1 MTNSNRCA
9 IIKIQKDKELL
20 KMIAWYWLIVA
31 FILGLV
37 LATIVREATENIL
50 STICAGLAIPF
61 VYVALF
67 PITFWKNVV
76 KPVSPLRF
84 EQFQK
89 LNIEGDR
96 CFTIGKNLHLWHDK
110 TTKHLYAKWFLIRV
124 SEK

>member
-1 MTNSNRCA
+1 
-9 IIKIQKDKELL
+9 
-20 KMIAWYWLIVA
+20 MIAWYWLIVA

-76 KPVSPLRF
+76 KPVSPTRW
-84 EQFQK
+84 ECFQK
-89 LNIEGDR
+89 LNSEGDR
-96 CFTIGKNLHLWHDK
+96 CFHIYKNLYLWHDK
-110 TTKHLYAKWFLIRV
+110 TTKHLFAKWFLIRV

>member
-1 MTNSNRCA
+1 
-9 IIKIQKDKELL
+9 
-20 KMIAWYWLIVA
+20 MIAWYWLVVA
-31 FILGLV
+31 FIGGIV
-37 LATIVREATENIL
+37 FATVSWNAVEWDNIF
-50 STICAGLAIPF
+50 SAICAGICIPF
-61 VYVALF
+61 VYVAMF